1 MNEWTPSARAVLEQ
15 HLNRHR
21 TRFAADGAEADEV
34 IGDLRRH
41 LENETAAQGLAVVT
55 EADVRR
61 ILAKVDPELLAEPAP
76 PSPETAPIRKEPSGP
91 EPKPAVLSTVA
102 RTLLWLFGVVLP
114 LGTLIF
120 ELITRACGSDLID
133 PVPSRLHAL
142 LIALVPVTHAIALLI
157 LGGKGR
163 PPQAWLAW
171 LQSVALGVAGAYALL
186 FLPFAPFA
194 FVGIVFYGAGLLPLS
209 PLIAWICGLVIG
221 KALRAQAQFAQ
232 QAWPRHRWLGWT
244 GALVLLAGLAWP
256 GVMTRHWLVA
266 AVTGPDSEKTEAVRR
281 LRSFGDDEALLRA
294 CYGQTRQAW
303 DEFFSRPW
311 ISAAQAQ
318 EVYFRVTGQPFNAV
332 RPPLSPLRGAG
343 REVLRDFEWDN
354 AVGGEAV
361 AGHVSGLS
369 LLSSRLD
376 AMGNADDG
384 WAYTEWTLEFRND
397 HERQP
402 REARAEIQ
410 LPPGGAVS
418 RVTLWVNGEEREAAF
433 AGRGEVRA
441 AYQQVAVVQR
451 RDPILV
457 TTAGP
462 DRVLMQC
469 FPVPAQGG
477 TMKVRLGIT
486 APLAPLATNEV
497 AYVWPRFAEHNFA
510 IREELRHHA
519 WLETPQPAVSTPA
532 GWSLDASRSNAL
544 HAAINERDAADAF
557 PVIKLLRNPATH
569 SAWVRDDRA
578 PTPAWVRQQ
587 LSATQTKATGR
598 LALVLDGGRGGRAW
612 FEAVREALRQT
623 GGQGDLGIWIA
634 HDGVLEAAKVANGSF
649 ADAADQLARQ
659 APSFA
664 GGHDP
669 VPALEAAWN
678 WAAERPGGTVLWV
691 HGPQPVLLGDFHA
704 ITQRLER
711 TGGSGTQLLD
721 FQAGRGPNRAAK
733 EFANV
738 AGYANVP
745 RLDSLTDDLTRL
757 LRERLGAAPH
767 FAWNRERAESDPGAG
782 VAASRHLV
790 RLWALD
796 RIEQFRRERKT
807 KDAVDLAGRWQL
819 VTPVSGAV
827 VLETQAQ
834 FTQAGLT
841 PVDPLTTPQIVPE
854 PETWALFGVGAVVIW
869 MASRRRPSRRRQS

>member
-1 MNEWTPSARAVLEQ
+1 MNEWTPSARAVLEG

-21 TRFAADGAEADEV
+21 ARFAAAGAEADEV
-34 IGDLRRH
+34 IGDLRQH
-41 LENETAAQGLAVVT
+41 LENEAAAQGLPVVT

-61 ILAKVDPELLAEPAP
+61 ILAKVDPDLLAEPASEGQP
-76 PSPETAPIRKEPSGP
+76 GESVRPIPELPTARPTAFSSAGR
-91 EPKPAVLSTVA
+91 V
-102 RTLLWLFGVVLP
+102 LLWFFGVLLP
-114 LGTLIF
+114 VGTLIF
-120 ELITRACGSDLID
+120 ELMSKACAAGLMD
-133 PVPSRLHAL
+133 PVPTPVHAL
-142 LIALVPVTHAIALLI
+142 LIALVPAVHAVGLLW
-157 LGGKGR
+157 LGR
-163 PPQAWLAW
+163 TPRAAPSWLWW
-171 LQSVALGVAGAYALL
+171 LQSAALGVAGAYALL
-186 FLPFAPFA
+186 FLPFTPFA
-194 FVGIVFYGAGLLPLS
+194 FVGIVYFGIGLLPLA
-209 PLIAWICGLVIG
+209 PLSAWICGLILGATLRKRATATGTAPPRLRWWGWAGSLLLLVALALPDALTREWLHTAVSGSDAG
-221 KALRAQAQFAQ
+221 KTQAIQRLRAYGNDQ
-232 QAWPRHRWLGWT
+232 
-244 GALVLLAGLAWP
+244 
-256 GVMTRHWLVA
+256 
-266 AVTGPDSEKTEAVRR
+266 
-281 LRSFGDDEALLRA
+281 ALLRA
-294 CYGQTRQAW
+294 CYGQSRQVW

-311 ISAAQAQ
+311 LSAAQVQ

-343 REVLRDFEWDN
+343 REVLRDFEWDS
-354 AVGGEAV
+354 AVGGESV

-384 WAYTEWTLEFRND
+384 WSYTEWTLEFRND

-418 RVTLWVNGEEREAAF
+418 RVTLWVDGEEREAAF

-457 TTAGP
+457 TTSGP

-486 APLAPLATNEV
+486 APLAPLAMNEV
-497 AYVWPRFAEHNFA
+497 AFVWLRFAERNFA

-519 WLETPQPAVSTPA
+519 WLETPQPAVSTPT

-544 HAAINERDAADAF
+544 HAAVNEREVADAF
-557 PVIKLLRNPATH
+557 PVIHLRRSAAAA
-569 SAWVRDDRA
+569 SAWVRDERA

-587 LSATQTKATGR
+587 LGATTEKTPGR

-612 FEAVREALRQT
+612 FDAVRGAFKQA
-623 GGQGDLGIWIA
+623 GGQGDVGIWIA
-634 HDGVLEAAKVANGSF
+634 HDGVIEGAKIEDGSF
-649 ADAADQLARQ
+649 VDVADRLARR

-711 TGGSGTQLLD
+711 TGGNGTQLLD
-721 FQAGRGPNRAAK
+721 FQATRGANRAAK
-733 EFANV
+733 EFATV
-738 AGYANVP
+738 AGYATVP
-745 RLDSLTDDLTRL
+745 RLGSLTDDLVRL
-757 LRERLGAAPH
+757 LRERNGTAPRL
-767 FAWNRERAESDPGAG
+767 AWQRERTGNDPGSAPK
-782 VAASRHLV
+782 ASRHLV

-796 RIEQFRRERKT
+796 QIERLRRERKVAE
-807 KDAVDLAGRWQL
+807 AVELAGRWQL

-827 VLETQAQ
+827 VLETKAQ
-834 FTQAGLT
+834 FSQAGLT
-841 PVDPLTTPQIVPE
+841 PVDPLTTPSIVPE
-854 PETWALFGVGAVVIW
+854 PETWALFGVGAFAVWI
-869 MASRRRPSRRRQS
+869 MARKSLGSRRQ